1 MMVFLNNSKS
11 ISKSFVAKFDVQNEV
26 ISNVEHLS
34 RCVRRLFAREQCV
47 SQNWNKRN
55 LPVRLLRVA
64 DARTTKVKSGW
75 RSV

>member
-1 MMVFLNNSKS
+1 M
-11 ISKSFVAKFDVQNEV
+11 QNEM

-34 RCVRRLFAREQCV
+34 RCVKRLHACEQCV

-55 LPVRLLRVA
+55 LSVRLLRVA
-64 DARTTKVKSGW
+64 DARITKVKSGW